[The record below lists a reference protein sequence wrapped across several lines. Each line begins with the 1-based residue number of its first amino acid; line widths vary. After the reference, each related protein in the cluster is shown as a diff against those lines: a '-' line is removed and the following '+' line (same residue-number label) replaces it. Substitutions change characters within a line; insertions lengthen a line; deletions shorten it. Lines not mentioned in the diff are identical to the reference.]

1 MDPLEI
7 RLQLD
12 SRALT
17 RPNCLAPRRLIPSQ
31 VAKQLIHPIH
41 APIKGGLPSTKIGSC
56 MIVIVVRS
64 RKALAEAETVVSQ
77 LSVFW
82 HDRAFKETD
91 EEWEARLLQNLDKR
105 ESPAN

>member
-1 MDPLEI
+1 
-7 RLQLD
+7 
-12 SRALT
+12 
-17 RPNCLAPRRLIPSQ
+17 
-31 VAKQLIHPIH
+31 
-41 APIKGGLPSTKIGSC
+41 